1 MQVQEPPLPLLN
13 GCCKER
19 MRMPR
24 RHPKSVNRSSQGRQV
39 GWRKP
44 TSKELDLL
52 LLAGCS
58 CLMTVLYHPVANALQ
73 NPAAINGTSTAIT
86 TTAQIPPSPMNSF
99 HLVPLPK
106 QEEIQEEEA

>member
-1 MQVQEPPLPLLN
+1 M
-13 GCCKER
+13 
-19 MRMPR
+19 
-24 RHPKSVNRSSQGRQV
+24 

-73 NPAAINGTSTAIT
+73 TPGSLNGATAALT
-86 TTAQIPPSPMNSF
+86 TTAQTPSNSVNAF
-99 HLVPLPK
+99 HIIPLPK
-106 QEEIQEEEA
+106 QDEIQEDEE